1 MISFG
6 GGLLL
11 VAGAVYLL
19 FFSERTWLKIICGA
33 YIAVVLLSSI
43 EAVFRSGEPMKMLIV
58 PGLIVIL
65 VLFAFSVRRK
75 WKDWP

>member
-19 FFSERTWLKIICGA
+19 FFSERTWLRIICGA
-33 YIAVVLLSSI
+33 YVAVVLLAGI
-43 EAVFRSGEPMKMLIV
+43 VAAFRSAEPMESLIV
-58 PGLIVIL
+58 PGLIVVL
-65 VLFAFSVRRK
+65 VLFASSVRSK